1 MLLKI
6 NISFFI
12 FLINIFNANFL
23 AQRLVIGNQIINQI
37 ITVKTKST

>member
-6 NISFFI
+6 NMSFFVHC
-12 FLINIFNANFL
+12 INIFNANFL
-23 AQRLVIGNQIINQI
+23 AQHLVIGNQIINQK